1 MFHAL
6 TYESMMEQLK
16 ENGSIRKC
24 NIGILLCN
32 PNSEFAQK
40 EILSRVEQFY
50 NASGEFID
58 FYFPGYGAYWN
69 GEYPDRKCVQKVNGV
84 SWYFSEKKYR
94 EFIRKLESIS
104 KWKYNGE
111 SELLVINYSNGELDF
126 TRSSM
131 IWLDKS
137 VKDGSIYSVSNEFER
152 MFKEFEKNKNIV
164 EISDKFILKS
174 IWEVLL
180 NNLIEK
186 SGVYGNMFNKSKYIV
201 TKDLSL

>member
-6 TYESMMEQLK
+6 TYESMMEKLK
-16 ENGSIRKC
+16 ETGSIRKC

-50 NASGEFID
+50 HASGEFID

-69 GEYPDRKCVQKVNGV
+69 NEYPDRECVQKVNGV

-111 SELLVINYSNGELDF
+111 SELLVISYNNGELDF
-126 TRSSM
+126 SKSSM

-152 MFKEFEKNKNIV
+152 MFKEFERGRNIV
-164 EISDKFILKS
+164 EISDKFVLKS
-174 IWEVLL
+174 IWDVSL
-180 NNLIEK
+180 NYLTEK
-186 SGVYGNMFNKSKYIV
+186 FGVCGKMFNKSKYIV